1 MKATDVLA
9 LVAAGYTK
17 AEIDLM
23 DAEAKAATAPA
34 PVGTPAPAGTNGTPA
49 PAPAG
54 TPAPAPVEDKPSAND
69 SAMRILT
76 ALGNLAQGVS
86 VPKEVSLDEKMAGT
100 LMMALGIKEKEK
112 EDNKNG

>member
-23 DAEAKAATAPA
+23 DAEAKAA
-34 PVGTPAPAGTNGTPA
+34 GTPAPAPAPEGTNGTPA

-54 TPAPAPVEDKPSAND
+54 APAPVEDKPSANE

-100 LMMALGIKEKEK
+100 LMMALGIKEKE
-112 EDNKNG
+112 DKNNG